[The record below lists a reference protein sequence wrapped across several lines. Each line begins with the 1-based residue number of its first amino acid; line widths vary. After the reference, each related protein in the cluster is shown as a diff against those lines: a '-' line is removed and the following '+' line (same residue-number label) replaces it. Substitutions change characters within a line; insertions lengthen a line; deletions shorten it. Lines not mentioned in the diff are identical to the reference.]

1 MNRFRIITTA
11 IILLASI
18 AVPSRAFNIVPV
30 EIDTTQAQTATPI
43 TTSSPDTADGND
55 NININDNDKIN
66 INTNDN
72 INTKINGNDY
82 DTVAADAA
90 PVRPRSRDE
99 IRRMSREDLFRL
111 AFGRGSV
118 ERSRTLV
125 MVLYAEGRRL
135 GNAEIVYDDGFS
147 AFRFISPALSRY
159 LDTLLIPESRSS
171 AGDSTGYFYSKLLEA
186 NGYEVIADEQSYEL
200 RVTVPPLSKAVQR
213 KNLKGGYA
221 VQPVGEEVSPA
232 AVSFYMNYRLSDS
245 YSHADYSVYNSIFN
259 SSGRAPANLNFDGA
273 LNLYAWVLEGA
284 GWVGEPDEGQPF
296 TWDNYRR
303 YDVRLVRD
311 ILPLNSRVTAGD
323 IGQMGG
329 IRYEHNSWLF
339 GSDPRDWESS
349 VTFFMP
355 RRGAVE
361 VYMDG
366 VYRQRFILPAGRHQ
380 LTGFGGVVG
389 RNSVRLLLRME
400 DGSTE
405 EVPFEYVLGDPRNV
419 RRGEA
424 RYSLDAGIERRAIAS
439 PLCYEYDPNEPGAI
453 VDFMYGVSRT
463 LSAGFTGQG
472 SKYNGVAGA
481 QASWEDNSLGW
492 LTLRA
497 NASFTPAGAE
507 FITGERVDVTW
518 SPNLS
523 RAVRR
528 LNRRISGS
536 ALRDAPL
543 SYMSLSLRGYYQSAA
558 YNTSLFRDT
567 SFLNGARRNPVAGG
581 ASGVLTF
588 AVFSGN
594 MSLSG
599 GAVVVRDTAFAVE
612 KYSHLDYNY
621 GLRVSQAFYGV
632 PFSASAGMNVV
643 NGVGRPYF
651 SVNTGYNFGLGL
663 QHNAAYRRHRFTASN
678 VIGLNVAYTP
688 LELQPDTSTPD
699 PDDYVVDFSTDVE
712 EVALN
717 IRTDFGWQWSNG
729 TFGNGAQSYSAKLS
743 LPNLPDNL
751 NSNVT
756 ASGRQIYNRGL
767 LNENYRFASLAGTNF
782 DRRTHSVGAALSGSF
797 MFADGLWALGRPVD
811 GSFILAD
818 ARHSLRGANVH
829 INRSHYHRQDYSR
842 NGWLGAA
849 YQNTAAEYAPTAVRI
864 TLTDAPPGATL
875 QNNRYYANGGYR
887 QGYALRLGAKESVLL
902 QVRFTDGGKPVTYAY
917 VTVEPEYASDVSA
930 RRATFTGGDGT
941 LQMSGLEPGET
952 YVIKFGGG
960 SNIKDVTIEI
970 PRDAELIF
978 DYPDVAVEK
987 E

>member
-1 MNRFRIITTA
+1 MNLFRIFTTVL
-11 IILLASI
+11 ILLASI

-30 EIDTTQAQTATPI
+30 ETDTASTQTSTPTATL
-43 TTSSPDTADGND
+43 PDTDNVNINDNTNTNINVND
-55 NININDNDKIN
+55 NININTNV
-66 INTNDN
+66 NDN
-72 INTKINGNDY
+72 VND
-82 DTVAADAA
+82 TAA

-111 AFGRGSV
+111 AFGRGTV

-125 MVLYAEGRRL
+125 MVLFAEGRRL
-135 GNAEIVYDDGFS
+135 GNTEIVYDDDFS

-159 LDTLLIPESRSS
+159 LDTLLIPEARSA

-186 NGYEVIADEQSYEL
+186 NGYNVFADEPSYEL
-200 RVTVPPLSKAVQR
+200 RVTLPPLSKALQR

-221 VQPVGEEVSPA
+221 VEPVGEKINPA
-232 AVSFYMNYRLSDS
+232 AFSFYMNYRLSDS
-245 YSHADYSVYNSIFN
+245 YSHSDYSVYNSIFN
-259 SSGRAPANLNFDGA
+259 NSGRAPANLNFDGA
-273 LNLYAWVLEGA
+273 LNLFKWVLEGS
-284 GWVGEPDEGQPF
+284 GWAGEPEEGQPF

-311 ILPLNSRVTAGD
+311 ILPLNARVTAGD

-329 IRYEHNSWLF
+329 VSYEHNSWLF

-380 LTGFGGVVG
+380 LSGFGGLVG

-405 EVPFEYVLGDPRNV
+405 EVPFEYILGDPRNV

-424 RYSLDAGIERRAIAS
+424 RYSLAAGVERRAIAS

-463 LSAGFTGQG
+463 VSAGFTGQA

-481 QASWEDNSLGW
+481 QASWEDNALGW

-507 FITGERVDVTW
+507 LVTGERVDVTW
-518 SPNLS
+518 SPNMA

-528 LNRRISGS
+528 FNRQVSGN

-543 SYMSLSLRGYYQSAA
+543 SQVSLSLRGYYQSAA
-558 YNTSLFRDT
+558 YNASLFKDT
-567 SFLNGARRNPVAGG
+567 NFISGARGNRIVGG
-581 ASGVLTF
+581 TSGVLSF
-588 AVFSGN
+588 AAFSGSV
-594 MSLSG
+594 SLNG
-599 GAVVVRDTAFAVE
+599 GAVFNRDTAVAAENISYV
-612 KYSHLDYNY
+612 DYNY
-621 GLRVSQAFYGV
+621 GLRVSQSFYGI